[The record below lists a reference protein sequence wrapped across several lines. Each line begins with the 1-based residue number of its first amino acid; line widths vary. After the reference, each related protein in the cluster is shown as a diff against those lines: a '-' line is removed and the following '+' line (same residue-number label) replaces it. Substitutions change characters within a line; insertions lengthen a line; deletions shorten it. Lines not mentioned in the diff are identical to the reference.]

1 MGDMRA
7 SYPGA
12 VGRHRIYQ
20 ITRNWLW
27 LGRRIWI
34 VVSFTWITGE
44 VWLCHSEHMV
54 LRYCWRSVTSW
65 AESWWAYFIYASSNC
80 VAWYSCLFQGA
91 PCLRCFSERIQWSFS
106 QWMHGM
112 AIHHTQLALVGSVV
126 GKTCQIHEISFEKNS
141 EWVLLGINSQPM
153 TSFSIDLDQ
162 MKPSHFLLGHDYDNL
177 SERSEPPPIGTID
190 DAHQRLT
197 LVRDLTWGSLWSTR
211 QILGIWYLR
220 PALPKLD

>member
-1 MGDMRA
+1 M
-7 SYPGA
+7 
-12 VGRHRIYQ
+12 
-20 ITRNWLW
+20 ITSQNLNSC
-27 LGRRIWI
+27 LIHLNYMLSMT
-34 VVSFTWITGE
+34 VSFRN
-44 VWLCHSEHMV
+44 VV

-80 VAWYSCLFQGA
+80 VAWYSCLFRGA

-126 GKTCQIHEISFEKNS
+126 GKTCQIHEISFKENS
-141 EWVLLGINSQPM
+141 EWELLGINSRPM
-153 TSFSIDLDQ
+153 TSLSDDLDQ
-162 MKPSHFLLGHDYDNL
+162 MKPSHFLLGHDYDYL

-197 LVRDLTWGSLWSTR
+197 LVRDLTWGTLWSTR

-220 PALPKLD
+220 LALSKLD